1 MPSVLTSLGVPP
13 AAIVR
18 STQWGSHAAGGDP
31 GEVAVRDHGD
41 QRGFGAFAALEQPLR
56 KVSARTQLG
65 DGDVDRADPRV
76 EVAVAVAIALGRS
89 VGAGPAVFRAGDR
102 VSVRGKEL
110 VDDPLQH
117 RAHQI
122 RRGVGQGF
130 TEQAVRVDNMRSG
143 HRDDSVRECCERF
156 TRRITR

>member
-1 MPSVLTSLGVPP
+1 MVLTSLSMRRVEN
-13 AAIVR
+13 
-18 STQWGSHAAGGDP
+18 T

-41 QRGFGAFAALEQPLR
+41 QRGFGAFAALEEPIGE
-56 KVSARTQLG
+56 VRTGAVLG
-65 DGDVDRADPRV
+65 DGDVDRAHASI
-76 EVAVAVAIALGRS
+76 EVAVAIPVALDGP
-89 VGAGPAVFRAGDR
+89 VGARSAVFRAGDR
-102 VSVRGKEL
+102 VGVRGEEL

-122 RRGVGQGF
+122 RGGF
-130 TEQAVRVDNMRSG
+130 GKGFAEQAVRVDNMRSG